1 MNTLLEQVLLE
12 TGIDFYFLERPS
24 NVFPCIVYTYNEY
37 LNTMGDYKEE
47 STRYDVYLNL
57 FVKENIFET
66 IEKIKGVMEN
76 HYFRKTIINA
86 PVKFDNTN
94 YYQVTFS
101 YAKTISK

>member
-47 STRYDVYLNL
+47 STR
-57 FVKENIFET
+57 
-66 IEKIKGVMEN
+66 
-76 HYFRKTIINA
+76 
-86 PVKFDNTN
+86 
-94 YYQVTFS
+94 
-101 YAKTISK
+101 